1 MLQTKNLGSPV
12 RRALSPM
19 ITRRDGKGSG
29 KRTMARHI
37 KTERRECGSGQIRA
51 LFGATGLAAALVL
64 AGSLTARAGEVTV
77 GQSTSLSGSIA
88 QLGITGQRGITMALD
103 KINAEGGLLGQKV
116 RLVVADD
123 GMTPANGTTNA
134 RQMILSDHIKALF
147 GPVSSAV
154 GAAEETLAAQYRI
167 PYFLF
172 TSNDVRMTT
181 QVFTPYVFQV
191 VPNTVMEP
199 RAVARYLAE
208 LVGKK
213 PITVAVITPN
223 YSFGRDSADSFI
235 AALKAYGVDV
245 KVLTQQFPKLGETDY
260 TPYIPPL
267 VAAHADYVFVGQY
280 GGDLITFTK
289 QALGFGL
296 FKVSTV
302 VGQYGRQV
310 LTALAGQV
318 PAGTIAFDR
327 APYWAMEGEGVK
339 RFTEAY
345 HTRFHEWPSAWAILG
360 YTAVE
365 TWAAGVKKAGD
376 FDGDKLVT
384 ALSGATVQTIR
395 GPITLRACD
404 HQGNVA
410 EYVGRV
416 SREVDPRYGQQI
428 YTDVKAIPG
437 EETMLTCEEAQK
449 LQPRH

>member
-1 MLQTKNLGSPV
+1 
-12 RRALSPM
+12 
-19 ITRRDGKGSG
+19 
-29 KRTMARHI
+29 MAREI
-37 KTERRECGSGQIRA
+37 KTERWESGARKSWA
-51 LFGATGLAAALVL
+51 LLGAAGLAAALML
-64 AGSLTARAGEVTV
+64 AGSPKAGAGEVTV
-77 GQSTSLSGSIA
+77 GQSTSLSGAIA
-88 QLGITGQRGITMALD
+88 QLGITGQRSINMALE
-103 KINAEGGLLGQKV
+103 KINAGGGLLGQTV

-123 GMTPANGTTNA
+123 GMTPANGTSNV

-154 GAAEETLAAQYRI
+154 GAAEETLAAQYHV

-172 TSNDVRMTT
+172 TANDVRMTT
-181 QVFTPYVFQV
+181 QVFTPYAFQV

-213 PITVAVITPN
+213 PITVAIITPN
-223 YSFGRDSADSFI
+223 YSFGRDSADSFVS
-235 AALKAYGVDV
+235 ALKASGVDV
-245 KVLTQQFPKLGETDY
+245 KILTQQFPKLGETDY

-267 VAAHADYVFVGQY
+267 VAAHADYIFVGQY

-296 FKVSTV
+296 FKATTV
-302 VGQYGRQV
+302 VGGYGRQV

-318 PAGTIAFDR
+318 PSGTIAFDR
-327 APYWAMEGEGVK
+327 APFWAMESEGVK
-339 RFTEAY
+339 RFTEEY
-345 HTRFHEWPSAWAILG
+345 HKHFNEWPSAWAILG

-376 FDGDKLVT
+376 FDGDKIVA
-384 ALSGATVQTIR
+384 ALSGATVETIR

-410 EYVGRV
+410 EYVGRI
-416 SREVDPRYGQQI
+416 SGEVDPRYGQQI

>member
-1 MLQTKNLGSPV
+1 MIKHTKSEGWEG
-12 RRALSPM
+12 A
-19 ITRRDGKGSG
+19 
-29 KRTMARHI
+29 A
-37 KTERRECGSGQIRA
+37 GQIRL
-51 LFGATGLAAALVL
+51 LFSAVGIAAALVL
-64 AGSLTARAGEVTV
+64 SGAPKARADEVTV
-77 GQSTSLSGSIA
+77 GQSSSLSGSIA
-88 QLGITGQRGITMALD
+88 QLGITGQRSITMALE

-116 RLVVADD
+116 RLVSADD
-123 GMTPANGTTNA
+123 GMTPANGTTNV

-172 TSNDVRMTT
+172 TANDVRMTT
-181 QVFTPYVFQV
+181 QVFTPYAFQV

-199 RAVARYLAE
+199 RAAARYLADI
-208 LVGKK
+208 VGKK
-213 PITVAVITPN
+213 AITVAIITPN
-223 YSFGRDSADSFI
+223 YSFGRDSADSFV

-280 GGDLITFTK
+280 GGDLVTFTK

-296 FKVSTV
+296 FKASTV

-318 PAGTIAFDR
+318 PSGTIGFDR
-327 APYWAMEGEGVK
+327 APYWAMEGEGIK
-339 RFTEAY
+339 QFTEAY
-345 HTRFHEWPSAWAILG
+345 HARFGEWPSAWAILG

-376 FDGDKLVT
+376 FAGDKVAA
-384 ALSGATVQTIR
+384 ALSGATVETIR

-410 EYVGRV
+410 EYVGRI
-416 SREVDPRYGQQI
+416 SAEVDPRYGQQI
-428 YTDVKAIPG
+428 YTDTKAIPA

>member
-1 MLQTKNLGSPV
+1 MAII
-12 RRALSPM
+12 R
-19 ITRRDGKGSG
+19 GKGRKPAYPG
-29 KRTMARHI
+29 KGYWGRKGAAF
-37 KTERRECGSGQIRA
+37 CAA
-51 LFGATGLAAALVL
+51 LLLGAGAAA
-64 AGSLTARAGEVTV
+64 AQEITV

-88 QLGITGQRGITMALD
+88 QLGITGRRGLEMALE

-123 GMTPANGTTNA
+123 AMTPANGTTNV

-154 GAAEETLAAQYRI
+154 GAAEETLAAQYHI

-172 TSNDVRMTT
+172 TANDVRMTT
-181 QVFTPYVFQV
+181 QVFTPYAFQV

-199 RAVARYLAE
+199 RAAARYLAE

-213 PITVAVITPN
+213 PITLAIITPN
-223 YSFGRDSADSFI
+223 YSFGRDSADSFV
-235 AALKAYGVDV
+235 AALKADGVDV

-267 VAAHADYVFVGQY
+267 VSAHADYTFVGQY

-296 FKVSTV
+296 FKATTV

-339 RFTEAY
+339 RFTEDY
-345 HTRFHEWPSAWAILG
+345 HQRFNEWPSAWAILS

-365 TWAAGVKKAGD
+365 TWAAGVKKAGS
-376 FDGDKLVT
+376 FDGDKVAA
-384 ALSGATVQTIR
+384 ALSGATVETIR

-416 SREVDPRYGQQI
+416 SAEIDPRYGQQI

-437 EETMLTCEEAQK
+437 EETMLTCEEAVK
-449 LQPRH
+449 LQPKH